1 MLYGQPVVMLD
12 VIYYEIL
19 LKLVMILPPLLFFAL
34 EEAEAMII
42 IIKTNVITAT
52 MILKFLVQK
61 DFIA

>member
-19 LKLVMILPPLLFFAL
+19 LKLVMILPPLLFLAL

-42 IIKTNVITAT
+42 IIKANVITAT
-52 MILKFLVQK
+52 MILQFLVQK
-61 DFIA
+61 DFIE